1 MSRNR
6 PQFGKTLNFPCVISG
21 SNPSARLI
29 KAISK
34 YNHITLKANIS
45 TSEILELIESAHVN
59 AMITFQSTGIK
70 LKLLNSLYRGRFVVA
85 NYAMVDQ
92 TQLEDLCAI
101 SDSAEGIVSEINQ
114 CFQKDFSSEFQAD
127 RKRVLMELFDNSFNA
142 MKLAKMLKL
151 MP

>member
-1 MSRNR
+1 
-6 PQFGKTLNFPCVISG
+6 
-21 SNPSARLI
+21 
-29 KAISK
+29 
-34 YNHITLKANIS
+34 
-45 TSEILELIESAHVN
+45 
-59 AMITFQSTGIK
+59 
-70 LKLLNSLYRGRFVVA
+70 VVA